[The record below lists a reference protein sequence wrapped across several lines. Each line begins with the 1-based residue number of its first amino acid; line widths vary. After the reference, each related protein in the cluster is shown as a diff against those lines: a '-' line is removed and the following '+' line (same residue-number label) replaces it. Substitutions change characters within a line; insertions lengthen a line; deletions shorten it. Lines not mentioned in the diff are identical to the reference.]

1 MRSARAVAG
10 AALAV
15 LACLAAPAR
24 AQTGEQPNLIFTIS
38 GGILAGGNLWTL
50 PRQLVFSDQTGMGD
64 QWDTMA
70 LGRKLHSGFE
80 ATLTA
85 TYFWKPHLGLNVEA
99 GFFGLESESACS
111 PVGAIAPTP
120 QNNNQ
125 NTQACAT
132 ANGLNLPGSAT
143 GFLAGL
149 AYRVTTRG
157 VQPYVR
163 AGIGPAFLGSSFVE
177 TTGQAIVSSTTQ
189 ATVYMLADEHH
200 RELTWMASVGAGLML
215 PLAPGY
221 QIRMEFR
228 DIFIALPRPTGSAT
242 DTAQIAN
249 EGAFPDPPI
258 GMRLVSVPSFTMGL
272 DVVLE
277 KRRGH
282 RY

>member
-1 MRSARAVAG
+1 MRSARAGA
-10 AALAV
+10 AALAL
-15 LACLAAPAR
+15 LACLAGRAR

-50 PRQLVFSDQTGMGD
+50 PRQLVFSDQTGVGD

-70 LGRKLHSGFE
+70 LGRKLHSGFD
-80 ATLTA
+80 AALTA
-85 TYFWKPHLGLNVEA
+85 TYFWKPHLGLTVEA
-99 GFFGLESESACS
+99 GFFGLESESSCT

-120 QNNNQ
+120 QNFNQ
-125 NTQACAT
+125 NAQACAA
-132 ANGLNLPGSAT
+132 ANRLSLPGSAT
-143 GFLAGL
+143 GLLAGL
-149 AYRVTTRG
+149 TYRVTTRG

-163 AGIGPAFLGSSFVE
+163 AGIGPAILASSFVE
-177 TTGQAIVSSTTQ
+177 TTGLAMVDTGVEANI
-189 ATVYMLADEHH
+189 YLLADEHH
-200 RELTWMASVGAGLML
+200 RELTYMASVGVGLML

-221 QIRMEFR
+221 QVRMEFR
-228 DIFIALPRPTGSAT
+228 DIFVALPRPTGPAT

-249 EGAFPDPPI
+249 DGAYPNPPI
-258 GMRLVSVPSFTMGL
+258 GTRLVSVTNFTVGL

>member
-1 MRSARAVAG
+1 MRSARAVS
-10 AALAV
+10 AALV
-15 LACLAAPAR
+15 LLACLAAPAR
-24 AQTGEQPNLIFTIS
+24 AQTGEEPNLIFSIS

-50 PRQLVFSDQTGMGD
+50 PRQLVFSDQTGAGD

-70 LGRKLHSGFE
+70 LGRKLHSGFD
-80 ATLTA
+80 AALTA
-85 TYFWKPHLGLNVEA
+85 TYFWKPHLGLTVEA
-99 GFFGLESESACS
+99 GFFGLESESACT
-111 PVGAIAPTP
+111 PVGAITPTP

-125 NTQACAT
+125 NAQACAT
-132 ANGLNLPGSAT
+132 ANGLNLPGSVA
-143 GFLAGL
+143 GFLAGVT
-149 AYRVTTRG
+149 YRVTTRG

-163 AGIGPAFLGSSFVE
+163 AGIGPAILGTSFVE
-177 TTGQAIVSSTTQ
+177 TTGQAIVSNTTE

-200 RELTWMASVGAGLML
+200 RELTYMASVGVGLML

-221 QIRMEFR
+221 QVRMEFR
-228 DIFIALPRPTGSAT
+228 DIFIALPRPTGPAT

-249 EGAFPDPPI
+249 EGAYPDPPI
-258 GMRLVSVPSFTMGL
+258 GTRLVSVANFTVGL